1 MLKKINDKTKK
12 IIAAVLVVFIV
23 FYLFYQ
29 FILINHSSVKTQ
41 TAILHTV
48 EDSIDTT
55 VFIVRDEECLK
66 EKEQNKVYVSLVN
79 DGDRVAENEKIAASF
94 NTNEDADNFSKKQIL
109 ESELERYKNLISQD
123 SINISDI
130 RTFDEE
136 TNLLFESYI
145 KNVRTGDFS
154 LAKNDIN
161 DFCEKITCRQTTMNE
176 EVDLKSVISS
186 LESQI
191 SEIGNINTKFICS
204 DSTGYFVNETDGFE
218 NVIDYDAIKSITT
231 SEIDNAI
238 KSDRIAPNS
247 QAGKIINNFNWYM
260 VCNVKMKDVQDLSA
274 GDTVKVRFNN
284 SASSDESVVVHAIN
298 VEDKD
303 NVALVLRC
311 NNVTTKLFSLRKED
325 VKIIKDELQGYKI
338 NKNALRS
345 ENGQNG
351 VYVLRGNIVSFRYV
365 DVIYTD
371 KDYVLTRTYEEE
383 SQMLIENKEQL
394 EKEALDSESS
404 QADRLKEESDLIIN
418 SENSHTS
425 SFSIEKYIRLYD
437 EVIIKGD
444 DLSDGKLI

>member
-191 SEIGNINTKFICS
+191 SEIGNKIQNL
-204 DSTGYFVNETDGFE
+204 FVLIQRD
-218 NVIDYDAIKSITT
+218 ILSMKQMAL
-231 SEIDNAI
+231 
-238 KSDRIAPNS
+238 
-247 QAGKIINNFNWYM
+247 
-260 VCNVKMKDVQDLSA
+260 KM
-274 GDTVKVRFNN
+274 
-284 SASSDESVVVHAIN
+284 
-298 VEDKD
+298 
-303 NVALVLRC
+303 
-311 NNVTTKLFSLRKED
+311 
-325 VKIIKDELQGYKI
+325 
-338 NKNALRS
+338 
-345 ENGQNG
+345 
-351 VYVLRGNIVSFRYV
+351 
-365 DVIYTD
+365 
-371 KDYVLTRTYEEE
+371 
-383 SQMLIENKEQL
+383 
-394 EKEALDSESS
+394 
-404 QADRLKEESDLIIN
+404 
-418 SENSHTS
+418 
-425 SFSIEKYIRLYD
+425 
-437 EVIIKGD
+437 
-444 DLSDGKLI
+444 